1 MFYFYHII
9 NFFLVAK
16 SFEKPFNMYFIDI
29 LPGHFVLFT
38 TCLYCLGIY
47 GLARNTKNLLFSL
60 VSMELILLSISLNF
74 IYFSI
79 THHDPKGQIFAL
91 LLLGIAASEAAV
103 GLSLLIVSSQTKNRM
118 HTTDFNTLK
127 G

>member
-1 MFYFYHII
+1 MFLLLTVLKTNEL
-9 NFFLVAK
+9 NFFQ
-16 SFEKPFNMYFIDI
+16 KPFDLYYIDI
-29 LPGHFVLFT
+29 MPTHFVFFT
-38 TCLYCLGIY
+38 TIIYCLGIY
-47 GLARNTKNLLFSL
+47 GLVCNTNNLLFSL

-79 THHDPKGQIFAL
+79 FFHDPKGQIFAL

-103 GLSLLIVSSQTKNRM
+103 GLSLLIVSSQTKHRM
-118 HTTDFNTLK
+118 YTIDFNILK